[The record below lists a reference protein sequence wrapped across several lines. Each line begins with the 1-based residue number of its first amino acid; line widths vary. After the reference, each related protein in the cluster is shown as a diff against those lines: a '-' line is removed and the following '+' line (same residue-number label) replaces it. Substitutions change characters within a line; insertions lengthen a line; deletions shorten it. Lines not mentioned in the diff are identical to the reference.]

1 MALSQGFHHTN
12 RSWCRN
18 YPWGIWSELRVKS
31 SKGALSNGCRQEQM
45 YMQVPYSTQAQ
56 QFSVWGNWYGNSER
70 SQLVKLTPNHQQKPF
85 PAHDNRCTRLWL
97 HFPWNSLNFWLGLR
111 RNCYW
116 HSKHTLLSELN
127 RGSWDIEVLHS
138 SGASFVSQSVPLSVL
153 QEHCEIFVE
162 NSWVCTLS
170 EESLIS
176 ANYQSF
182 LKLLAISFQSFHL
195 TENILSLMFLT
206 FIYYFME
213 KHLKL
218 PQLRNHHLIAW
229 LETGMKTKR
238 WWPLHWRL

>member
-1 MALSQGFHHTN
+1 MDVGRNKCTCRSLTALRHSNSQSEATGMGTQTGH
-12 RSWCRN
+12 SWLSSLLTTSRN
-18 YPWGIWSELRVKS
+18 
-31 SKGALSNGCRQEQM
+31 LSLHM
-45 YMQVPYSTQAQ
+45 T
-56 QFSVWGNWYGNSER
+56 
-70 SQLVKLTPNHQQKPF
+70 L
-85 PAHDNRCTRLWL
+85 LWL

-138 SGASFVSQSVPLSVL
+138 SGTSFVSQWVPLSVL

-162 NSWVCTLS
+162 NSWVCTLP